1 MAVKCLCFCKNRQP
15 SQMRKEIDS
24 YRGIMAGR
32 IYFLNAKLFHLPAI
46 MICRSEAPAA
56 AMSVALPILNEWVL
70 NSNESNSAIDSAL
83 RSFFD
88 T

>member
-15 SQMRKEIDS
+15 SQMRKEIDG
-24 YRGIMAGR
+24 YNGIMAGR
-32 IYFLNAKLFHLPAI
+32 IYFLNARLFHLPAI

-70 NSNESNSAIDSAL
+70 NSDESSSAIDNAL
-83 RSFFD
+83 RNFFA

>member
-1 MAVKCLCFCKNRQP
+1 
-15 SQMRKEIDS
+15 MRKEID
-24 YRGIMAGR
+24 GHKGMMAGR

-46 MICRSEAPAA
+46 MICLSEAPAA
-56 AMSVALPILNEWVL
+56 AMSVALTILNEWVL
-70 NSNESNSAIDSAL
+70 NSDETNSAIDDAL